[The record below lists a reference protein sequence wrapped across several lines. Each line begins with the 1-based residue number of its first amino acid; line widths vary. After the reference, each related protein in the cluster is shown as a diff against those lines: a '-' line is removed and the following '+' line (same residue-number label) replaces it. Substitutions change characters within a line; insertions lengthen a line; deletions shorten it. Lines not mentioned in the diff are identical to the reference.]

1 MPDFPTDVTVA
12 VVAHNAVAYLGACVE
27 SLRRAG
33 CPDRQILV
41 VDVASTDGLDG
52 WLTRAAPEARSL
64 RLPRNDGPSPG
75 RNAGIQHA
83 ATPYVLLMDADVQ
96 VEPDTVSI
104 LYQGMQQEAHVAVG
118 SPVVVHAD
126 RPDVIQ
132 YAGTGLHFICEATN
146 PYLDR
151 PLAARGSEPRVIGVA
166 STCALLLDRAVAI
179 DVGLFDERYF
189 IGKEDGDFTHRV
201 TVAGHTILETPRARV
216 RHRTKP
222 RGSWLFYFQIRNR
235 WHFLLKNYEWRTL
248 VWIAPALAVHETLQL
263 VLLVARGHG
272 LTWLKA
278 AGGLI
283 ALLPSLPRD
292 RALMRRIRRRR
303 DADVLQAGPIVV
315 RADLAGGVAGRLLDA
330 YQRGLTAYWRLLR
343 RTVLR

>member
-1 MPDFPTDVTVA
+1 VA
-12 VVAHNAVAYLGACVE
+12 
-27 SLRRAG
+27 
-33 CPDRQILV
+33 
-41 VDVASTDGLDG
+41 
-52 WLTRAAPEARSL
+52 
-64 RLPRNDGPSPG
+64 
-75 RNAGIQHA
+75 
-83 ATPYVLLMDADVQ
+83 
-96 VEPDTVSI
+96 I
-104 LYQGMQQEAHVAVG
+104 LYEAMRRDPGVAVG
-118 SPVVVHAD
+118 SPVVVHAG

-151 PLAARGSEPRVIGVA
+151 PLAERGDDPRVIGVA
-166 STCALLLDRAVAI
+166 STCALLLDRRVAL

-201 TVAGHTILETPRARV
+201 TVAGYTILEPPQARV

-222 RGSWLFYFQIRNR
+222 RGDWLFYYQIRNR

-248 VWIAPALAVHETLQL
+248 VWLAPALAVHEALQFA
-263 VLLVARGHG
+263 LLVARGHG

-278 AGGLI
+278 VGGLV
-283 ALLPSLPRD
+283 ALLPTLPRD

-303 DADVLQAGPIVV
+303 DTDVLVDGPMVV
-315 RADLAGGVAGRLLDA
+315 RADLAGGALGRLLDL
-330 YQRGLTAYWRLLR
+330 YQGALTAYWRLLR